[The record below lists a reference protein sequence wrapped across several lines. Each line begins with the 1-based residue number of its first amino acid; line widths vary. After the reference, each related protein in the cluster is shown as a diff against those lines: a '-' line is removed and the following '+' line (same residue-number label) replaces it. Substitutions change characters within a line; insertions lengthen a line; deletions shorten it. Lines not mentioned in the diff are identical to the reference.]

1 MKTSLPCI
9 ALVGDYS
16 ADVPAHQAIPRAF
29 ALIAEETGQQIA
41 WRWVGTTEIRDAA
54 RDLADFSAVWVVPA
68 SPYRS
73 MNGALAAIR
82 WARETQRPFLGTCG
96 GFQHALIEFAR
107 HDAGLREADHG
118 ESNPFASVL
127 MITTLTCALDEV
139 SPLRLAPGSLL
150 HEAYGSEFAQEAY
163 RCSFG
168 PNPLYRSAIEQ
179 AGLHFTAFD
188 VRDDAVRAAELP
200 CERHPFFV
208 GTLFQ
213 PERAA
218 LHGRTPPL
226 IRAFVHATLTRAH
239 APHSPR

>member
-1 MKTSLPCI
+1 MKTSPRSI

-29 ALIAEETGQQIA
+29 GLVAQETRQQIA

-54 RDLADFSAVWVVPA
+54 RDLADFSAVWLVPG
-68 SPYRS
+68 SPYQ
-73 MNGALAAIR
+73 NTAGALAAIR
-82 WARETQRPFLGTCG
+82 WARETHRPFLGTCG

-107 HDAGLREADHG
+107 HVAGLREADHG

-127 MITTLTCALDEV
+127 MITTLTRALDEV
-139 SPLRLAPGSLL
+139 APLRLAPGSLL
-150 HEAYGSEFAQEAY
+150 HEAYGSGSAQEAY

-168 PNPLYRSAIEQ
+168 PNPLYRGALEQ

-200 CERHPFFV
+200 RERHPFFV

-226 IRAFVHATLTRAH
+226 IRAFVHATLTHAH
-239 APHSPR
+239 APHPSR